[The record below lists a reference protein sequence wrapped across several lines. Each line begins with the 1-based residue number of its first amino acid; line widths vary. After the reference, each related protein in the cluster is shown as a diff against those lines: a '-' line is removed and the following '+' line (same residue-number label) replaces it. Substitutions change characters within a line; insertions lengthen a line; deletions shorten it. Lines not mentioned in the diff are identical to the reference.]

1 MKLVDEKGRL
11 FGLINAIDAAIAA
24 VIIVIIA
31 GADYKFAF
39 MDKTSTVTP
48 TEPITYTVEVKKVRN
63 FIFDNVREGDK
74 LFDADSGSEIGT
86 ITAIDYVGAKEPMGL
101 ADGTLILADV
111 ENRYDVV
118 FTVDGDASSSNGVYY
133 VNRNYEVVIGS
144 TKKFA
149 TKYSEFEGK
158 VKEIF

>member
-1 MKLVDEKGRL
+1 MKLVDEKGKL
-11 FGLINAIDAAIAA
+11 FGLINVIDAAIA
-24 VIIVIIA
+24 VIIVVIIA
-31 GADYKFAF
+31 GAVYKFGF

-48 TEPITYTVEVKKVRN
+48 TEPITYTVEVKKVRD
-63 FIFDNVREGDK
+63 FIFENVKVGDK

-86 ITAIDYVGAKEPMGL
+86 ITKIDHVGAKEPMGL

-111 ENRYDVV
+111 ENRYDII
-118 FTVDGDASSSNGVYY
+118 FTVEGEASLSNGVYY
-133 VNRNYEVVIGS
+133 VNRSYEVVVGS

-158 VKEIF
+158 VKEIL